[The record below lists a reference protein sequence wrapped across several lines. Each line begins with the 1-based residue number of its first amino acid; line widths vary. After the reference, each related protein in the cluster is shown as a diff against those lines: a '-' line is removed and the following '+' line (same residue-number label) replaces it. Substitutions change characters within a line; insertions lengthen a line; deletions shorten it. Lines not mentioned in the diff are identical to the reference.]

1 MLEIEKNYRIGSRFY
16 QPLFAE
22 ITETFIQYINT
33 LTSDEIEQFNDNLRS
48 YDWRVQS
55 IVEIEDSID
64 LLCIF
69 QVFYYFN
76 GRPPLTN
83 SLLPV
88 PDGETPEGFKKISL
102 KTLYEMLKDT
112 KSHGLVSL
120 QFLSSLNIYIY
131 FFWWRHWAIKRH
143 NNLTL

>member
-48 YDWRVQS
+48 YDWGVQS

-76 GRPPLTN
+76 GRAPLTN

-112 KSHGLVSL
+112 KSHNLFPFNFYHPL
-120 QFLSSLNIYIY
+120 IYIY
-131 FFWWRHWAIKRH
+131 IFFGGDIGLSKD
-143 NNLTL
+143 TIT